1 MSLDILLDLR
11 TLTSQL
17 PHGNHYS
24 KILIQVIMENIHS
37 PFLYMEQAYVLVS
50 TFIIAYLL
58 QTIIIM
64 NETSIIVTSSNW
76 PYNILLFYCFVSL
89 SLDVLQWHSENE
101 TGYFHHQIP
110 LHELVNA

>member
-58 QTIIIM
+58 QTIYHH
-64 NETSIIVTSSNW
+64 NEIK
-76 PYNILLFYCFVSL
+76 LMK
-89 SLDVLQWHSENE
+89 Q
-101 TGYFHHQIP
+101 
-110 LHELVNA
+110 A